1 MTTEQIL
8 EKQINKLWNA
18 RATMVTPTKA
28 GPYVQAHC
36 NEARLYVTMALQ
48 QLEYAHLAAEDGR

>member
-1 MTTEQIL
+1 
-8 EKQINKLWNA
+8 
-18 RATMVTPTKA
+18 MVTPTKA